1 MAENDQARLRHIF
14 ALGTARSERF
24 TSPGGG
30 PSEFQIPLR
39 DRLAHG
45 RALLGQLEAAAASSE
60 ASRSEARALGVP
72 DPSGIILCFRSEP
85 ENELALASL
94 EAERSGIRLLSV
106 KDEGGAMLATVFVP
120 DGKLKHFTS
129 RIEAYRSDETRSR
142 KPKNEKLVASIS
154 EISKAVAR
162 QLWTDEAELYPESDD
177 AIWWEVWV
185 RTTPGGP
192 ETGAFRSA
200 AEKLGLRAGP
210 RSIAFVDRQVFL
222 VYGARRLIERSVDLL
237 DMIAELRRA
246 KDSPRDF
253 LEMPPRDQKDWA
265 ADLLSRV
272 TPPGPNAPAVCLL
285 DSGVNYG
292 HPLLQSA
299 LAPSDVQTCD
309 PKWQAS
315 DHCGHGTGM
324 AGLALYGDLQAALLS
339 RAPIDLRHR
348 LESVKLIPPS
358 GQNDPELYGAL
369 TAEAVA
375 RAEIQAPERPRATCL
390 TVSSP
395 DFRDRG
401 VPSSWSSEL
410 DALACGADDGERR
423 LVFVAAGNVDRK
435 DWIDYPDSNHTDS
448 IHDPGQAW
456 NALTVG
462 AFTDR
467 SQLDAATF
475 PGWALVA
482 HPGSL
487 SPSSTTS
494 LTWNDRWP
502 VKPDIVLEGGN
513 AARDPS
519 GTLCDAPDDLS
530 LLTTN
535 WQFLTGLFTSTGDTS
550 AATAQAARMGALILA
565 EYRDLWPETARAL
578 LVHSASWTDQM
589 LSEFP
594 PKKGAMTRRSLV
606 RCYGFGV
613 PDVSRAL
620 WSLRSH
626 VTLIAQDELQPFQK
640 EDGDIKTAA
649 MNLHSLPWPTEVL
662 RDLAGDVRMRVTLSY
677 FVEPSPARRAWKAHH
692 PYRSHGLRFAVKGA
706 TESVDAFR
714 FRINRAARSEEDP
727 TAPPAPKDRFWI
739 LGPTLRDRGSVHSD
753 IWEGPAAD
761 LAERGVIAVYPVG
774 GWWRERPALGRW
786 DKQARYALVVS
797 IATPETT
804 VDLYTPI
811 EVALR
816 TEIAIP
822 ARPG

>member
-14 ALGTARSERF
+14 ARGTARSERF

-30 PSEFQIPLR
+30 PSEFEIPLR

-45 RALLGQLEAAAASSE
+45 RALLGQLEAVEVSSD
-60 ASRSEARALGVP
+60 ASRREAKALGVP
-72 DPSGIILCFRSEP
+72 DPAGIILSFRSEP

-106 KDEGGAMLATVFVP
+106 KDESGAMLATVFVP
-120 DGKLKHFTS
+120 DGKLRHFTT
-129 RIEAYRSDETRSR
+129 RIEAYRAQDTRGGN
-142 KPKNEKLVASIS
+142 PKNQDLVASVS

-162 QLWTDEAELYPESDD
+162 HLWTDEAGLYPESED

-185 RTTPGGP
+185 RTTPGGF
-192 ETGAFRSA
+192 EAESFRSA
-200 AEKLGLRAGP
+200 AEKLGLRVGP
-210 RSIAFVDRQVFL
+210 RSIAFVDRKVL
-222 VYGARRLIERSVDLL
+222 LAYGTRQQIERSVDLL

-253 LEMPPRDQKDWA
+253 LEMPARDQKEWA
-265 ADLLSRV
+265 EDLRSRL
-272 TPPGPNAPAVCLL
+272 TAPGPDVPAVCLL
-285 DSGVNYG
+285 DSGVNHG
-292 HPLLQSA
+292 HPLLQLA
-299 LAPSDVQTCD
+299 LAPADVQTCD
-309 PKWQAS
+309 PRWLSS
-315 DHCGHGTGM
+315 DHRGHGTEM
-324 AGLALYGDLQAALLS
+324 AGLALYGDLQAALASGETLE
-339 RAPIDLRHR
+339 LRHR

-375 RAEIQAPERPRATCL
+375 RAEVQAPQRPRSTCL
-390 TVSSP
+390 TVCSP
-395 DFRDRG
+395 DGRDRG
-401 VPSSWSSEL
+401 VPSSWSSQL
-410 DALACGADDGERR
+410 DALAYGGEDDPKR
-423 LVFVAAGNVDRK
+423 LLFVAAGNVARES
-435 DWIDYPDSNHTDS
+435 WIDYPASNQSDS

-462 AFTDR
+462 AFTEL
-467 SQLDAATF
+467 SQLDPDKF
-475 PGWALVA
+475 PDWTLLA

-487 SPSSTTS
+487 GPSSTTS
-494 LTWNDRWP
+494 LTWGDRWP

-513 AARDPS
+513 VARDPS
-519 GTLCDAPDDLS
+519 GTLCDTPDDLS
-530 LLTTN
+530 LLTTY
-535 WQFLTGLFTSTGDTS
+535 WQFPARLFCTTGDTS

-565 EYRDLWPETARAL
+565 EYPDLWPETARAL
-578 LVHSASWTDQM
+578 LVHSASWTDRM

-594 PKKGAMTRRSLV
+594 PKRGAMMRRSLV
-606 RCYGFGV
+606 RSYGFGV

-640 EDGDIKTAA
+640 EDGSIKTAS

-692 PYRSHGLRFAVKGA
+692 PYCSHGLRFAVKGA

-714 FRINRAARSEEDP
+714 FRINRAARNEEDP
-727 TAPPAPKDRFWI
+727 TAPLAPKDPYWA
-739 LGPTLRDRGSVHSD
+739 LGPSLRDRGSIHSD
-753 IWEGPAAD
+753 IWEGPAAY
-761 LAERGVIAVYPVG
+761 LAARDVIAVYPVG
-774 GWWRERPALGRW
+774 GWWKERPALRRW
-786 DKQARYALVVS
+786 ERPARYALVVS

-816 TEIAIP
+816 TEVAIP

>member
-14 ALGTARSERF
+14 ARGTARSERF

-30 PSEFQIPLR
+30 PSDFEIPLR

-45 RALLGQLEAAAASSE
+45 QALLGQLEAAAASSE
-60 ASRSEARALGVP
+60 ASRSEAKALGVP
-72 DPSGIILCFRSEP
+72 DPSGIVLCFRSEP

-120 DGKLKHFTS
+120 DGKLRHFTS
-129 RIEAYRSDETRSR
+129 RIEAYRSEET
-142 KPKNEKLVASIS
+142 KGGNPKNQNLIASIS

-192 ETGAFRSA
+192 EAGSFRSA
-200 AEKLGLRAGP
+200 AEKLGLRVGP
-210 RSIAFVDRQVFL
+210 RSIAFVDRQVLL

-253 LEMPPRDQKDWA
+253 LEMPPRDQKEWA

-272 TPPGPNAPAVCLL
+272 TPPGPNDPAVCLL

-292 HPLLQSA
+292 HPLLQLA

-467 SQLDAATF
+467 SQLDAAKF

-482 HPGSL
+482 HPGSR

-513 AARDPS
+513 A
-519 GTLCDAPDDLS
+519 
-530 LLTTN
+530 
-535 WQFLTGLFTSTGDTS
+535 
-550 AATAQAARMGALILA
+550 
-565 EYRDLWPETARAL
+565 ARAL

-786 DKQARYALVVS
+786 DKPARYALVVS

>member
-1 MAENDQARLRHIF
+1 LAENDQARLRHIF
-14 ALGTARSERF
+14 ARGTARSERF

-30 PSEFQIPLR
+30 PSEFEIPLR

-45 RALLGQLEAAAASSE
+45 QALLGQLDAVAASSD
-60 ASRSEARALGVP
+60 ASRREAKALGVP
-72 DPSGIILCFRSEP
+72 DPAGIVLSFRSEP

-120 DGKLKHFTS
+120 DGKLRHFTT
-129 RIEAYRSDETRSR
+129 RIEAYRAQETRGGN
-142 KPKNEKLVASIS
+142 PKNQDLVASIS

-162 QLWTDEAELYPESDD
+162 HLWTDEAGLYPESED

-185 RTTPGGP
+185 RTTPGSF
-192 ETGAFRSA
+192 EAESFRSA
-200 AEKLGLRAGP
+200 AEKLGLRVGP
-210 RSIAFVDRQVFL
+210 RSIAFVDRMVL
-222 VYGARRLIERSVDLL
+222 LAYGTRQQIERSVDLL

-253 LEMPPRDQKDWA
+253 LEMPARDQKEWA
-265 ADLLSRV
+265 EDLRSRL
-272 TPPGPNAPAVCLL
+272 TAPGPDVPAVCLL
-285 DSGVNYG
+285 DSGVNHG
-292 HPLLQSA
+292 HPLLQLA

-309 PKWQAS
+309 PRWLSS
-315 DHCGHGTGM
+315 DHRGHGTEM
-324 AGLALYGDLQAALLS
+324 AGLALYGDLQAALASGETLE
-339 RAPIDLRHR
+339 LRHR

-375 RAEIQAPERPRATCL
+375 RAEVQAPQRPRSTCL
-390 TVSSP
+390 TVCSP
-395 DFRDRG
+395 DGRDRG

-410 DALACGADDGERR
+410 DALAYGGEDDPKR
-423 LVFVAAGNVDRK
+423 LLFVAAGNVARES
-435 DWIDYPDSNHTDS
+435 WIDYPASNQADS

-462 AFTDR
+462 AFTEL
-467 SQLDAATF
+467 SQLDADKF
-475 PGWALVA
+475 PDWTLLA

-494 LTWNDRWP
+494 LTWGDRWP
-502 VKPDIVLEGGN
+502 VKPDLVLEGGN
-513 AARDPS
+513 VARDPS
-519 GTLCDAPDDLS
+519 GTLCDTPDDLS
-530 LLTTN
+530 LLTTY
-535 WQFLTGLFTSTGDTS
+535 WQFPTRLFCTTGDTS
-550 AATAQAARMGALILA
+550 AATAQAARMGALLLA
-565 EYRDLWPETARAL
+565 EYPDLWPETTRAL
-578 LVHSASWTDQM
+578 LVHSASWTDRM

-594 PKKGAMTRRSLV
+594 PKRDAMTRRSLV

-640 EDGDIKTAA
+640 EDGSIKTAS

-739 LGPTLRDRGSVHSD
+739 LGPSLRDRGSVHSD

-761 LAERGVIAVYPVG
+761 LAERGVLAVYPVG
-774 GWWRERPALGRW
+774 GWWKERPALGRW
-786 DKQARYALVVS
+786 ERPARYALVVS

-816 TEIAIP
+816 TEVAIP